1 MESPLAMELELL
13 REANDILMAR
23 NQKLVDAL
31 GDMLALDPS
40 PEQHQRAIAV
50 WRKECGVA
58 E

>member
-1 MESPLAMELELL
+1 MDANLELELL

>member
-1 MESPLAMELELL
+1 MDAPLELELL
-13 REANDILMAR
+13 REANAVLLAR
-23 NQKLVDAL
+23 NERLVDAL

-40 PEQHQRAIAV
+40 PEDRQRAIAV